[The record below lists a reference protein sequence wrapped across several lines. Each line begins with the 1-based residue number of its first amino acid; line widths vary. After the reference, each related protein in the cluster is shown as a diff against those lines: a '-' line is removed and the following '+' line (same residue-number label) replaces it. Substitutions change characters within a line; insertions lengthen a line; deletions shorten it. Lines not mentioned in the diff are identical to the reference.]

1 MSRRSAS
8 DHSANGHEV
17 SHTISDASRPAGE
30 TRAGQSF
37 RPHLAL
43 VTVQILF
50 GAWPIF
56 GKVVLRSMSATSL
69 VACRLVGAAIVFA
82 FLRRRFTALLHMPR
96 RDFLLLLLCS
106 LTGVVGNQ
114 LLYVKGLSLTTV
126 INTAL
131 LTTSIPVFVLFVSIL
146 FGYDRLSLKRLLG
159 IVLAAAG
166 VVYLINPARA
176 QLTPQTSAGNLLI
189 ACNSLLYAVY
199 IVISKRL
206 FERYGAL
213 DVITWI
219 FLVSAVLTLPLGVYS
234 LSRDNLAAISWG
246 VWLMIGVII
255 ILPTVGAYYLNAWAL
270 TQVSPSTVAIYI
282 YLQPLVAF
290 GFAPLLL
297 GERWNS
303 RTAVA
308 TLLIFAG
315 VGLVVSRGR
324 SRAVREIS
332 EHPDALAH

>member
-1 MSRRSAS
+1 MSRRSAR
-8 DHSANGHEV
+8 DRAGDGHEV
-17 SHTISDASRPAGE
+17 SHDIPADGRS
-30 TRAGQSF
+30 TGVTPGV

-43 VTVQILF
+43 ITVQILF

-56 GKVVLRSMSATSL
+56 GKIVLRSMSATSL
-69 VACRLVGAAIVFA
+69 VACRLIGAAIVFA
-82 FLRRRFTALLHMPR
+82 FLRRRFTALFRMPR
-96 RDFLLLLLCS
+96 QDFFLLVLCS

-131 LTTSIPVFVLFVSIL
+131 LSTSIPVFVLFVSIL
-146 FGYDRLSLKRLLG
+146 FGYDRLSLRRLLG
-159 IVLAAAG
+159 IGLAVAG

-219 FLVSAVLTLPLGVYS
+219 FLVSALLTLPLGVYS
-234 LSRDNLAAISWG
+234 LRQDNLAAISWST
-246 VWLMIGVII
+246 WLVVGVII
-255 ILPTVGAYYLNAWAL
+255 VLPTVGAYYLNAWAL

-303 RTAVA
+303 RTAIA
-308 TLLIFAG
+308 TVFIFAG

>member
-1 MSRRSAS
+1 MSRRL
-8 DHSANGHEV
+8 
-17 SHTISDASRPAGE
+17 
-30 TRAGQSF
+30 

-43 VTVQILF
+43 ITVQLLF

-56 GKVVLRSMSATSL
+56 GKMVLRSLSPTSL
-69 VACRLVGAAIVFA
+69 VVCRLVGAAVVFGL
-82 FLRRRFTALLHMPR
+82 LRRQLTALFHMPR
-96 RDFLLLLLCS
+96 RHFWLLVLCS

-131 LTTSIPVFVLFVSIL
+131 LTTSVPVFVLFVSIL
-146 FGYDRLSLKRLLG
+146 FGYDRLSLRRLLG

-176 QLTPQTSAGNLLI
+176 QLTPQTSTGNLLI
-189 ACNSLLYAVY
+189 ACNSLCYAVY

-219 FLVSAVLTLPLGVYS
+219 FLLSAVLTLPFGIYS
-234 LSRDNLAAISWG
+234 LRQDNLAAITWTT
-246 VWLMIGVII
+246 WLIIGVIVV
-255 ILPTVGAYYLNAWAL
+255 LPTVGAYYLNAWAL
-270 TQVSPSTVAIYI
+270 TQVSPSTVAVYI

-290 GFAPLLL
+290 AFAPLLL
-297 GERWNS
+297 GEQWNS
-303 RTAVA
+303 RTLIA
-308 TLLIFAG
+308 TILIFAG
-315 VGLVVSRGR
+315 VGVVVSRGR

>member
-1 MSRRSAS
+1 VRRRGGALAKAVTSNSAS
-8 DHSANGHEV
+8 GS
-17 SHTISDASRPAGE
+17 TASR
-30 TRAGQSF
+30 SL

-43 VTVQILF
+43 IAVQILF

-56 GKVVLRSMSATSL
+56 GKIVLRSMSATSL
-69 VACRLVGAAIVFA
+69 VACRLTGAAVAFA
-82 FLRRRFTALLHMPR
+82 LLQRRFRPLFKMPR
-96 RDFLLLLLCS
+96 QDLLLLVLCS
-106 LTGVVGNQ
+106 ITGVVGNQ

-131 LTTSIPVFVLFVSIL
+131 VTTTIPVFALFISIL
-146 FGYDRLSLKRLLG
+146 FGYDRLSLRRLLG

-166 VVYLINPARA
+166 VVYLINPAHA
-176 QLTPQTSAGNLLI
+176 QFNAQTSAGNLLI
-189 ACNSLLYAVY
+189 VCNSLIYAVY

-213 DVITWI
+213 NVITWI
-219 FLVSAVLTLPLGVYS
+219 FLVSAVMILPLGIYS
-234 LSRDNLAAISWG
+234 LHGDDLGAISWTA
-246 VWLMIGVII
+246 WLTIGLII
-255 ILPTVGAYYLNAWAL
+255 VFPTVGAYYLNAWAL
-270 TQVSPSTVAIYI
+270 TEVSPSTVASYI

-290 GFAPLLL
+290 GFAPFFL

-303 RTAVA
+303 RTSVA

-315 VGLVVSRGR
+315 VALVTSRGR